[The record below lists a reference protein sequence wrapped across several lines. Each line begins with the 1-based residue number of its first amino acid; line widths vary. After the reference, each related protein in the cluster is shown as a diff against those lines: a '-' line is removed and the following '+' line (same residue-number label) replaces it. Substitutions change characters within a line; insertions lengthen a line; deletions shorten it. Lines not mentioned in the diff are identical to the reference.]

1 MENFVFCAVKADSK
15 EGATVKVNA
24 TIQGIIPIAKSV
36 EKQDVLTCVTYKF
49 YY

>member
-24 TIQGIIPIAKSV
+24 TIQGIIPIAKRVS
-36 EKQDVLTCVTYKF
+36 KGKTY
-49 YY
+49 